1 MPGLIEQEDNTHIGL
16 FNSIEVPRLLMA
28 QGAEIGNYNTIKG
41 NCKVVLGKNAVIS
54 DYCSILTT
62 TRSAYGMMGEH
73 CPQEFTDPTDADIY
87 IMDDAYV
94 GAYSIICPGV
104 RIGEGAVIG
113 AYSFIMKDVPS
124 NTIIRFKSKRLESE
138 REWYHQYRRYER
150 KK

>member
-1 MPGLIEQEDNTHIGL
+1 MPGLIEQADNTHIGL
-16 FNSIEVPRLLMA
+16 FNSIEVPMLRMTE
-28 QGAEIGNYNTIKG
+28 GAEIGNYNIIKG
-41 NCKVVLGKNAVIS
+41 NGKVVLGRNAVIA

-113 AYSFIMKDVPS
+113 AYSFIMKDVAP

-138 REWYHQYRRYER
+138 RKWYHHRSYEG

>member
-1 MPGLIEQEDNTHIGL
+1 MPGLIEQEDNTHIGM
-16 FNSIEVPRLLMA
+16 FNSIEVPRLLLA
-28 QGAEIGNYNTIKG
+28 EGAEIGNYNTIKG

-73 CPQEFTDPTDADIY
+73 CPPEFTDPTDADIY

-113 AYSFIMKDVPS
+113 AYSYIMKDVPA
-124 NTIIRFKSKRLESE
+124 NTIIRFKPKKLESE

>member
-16 FNSIEVPRLLMA
+16 FNSIEVPRLLLA
-28 QGAEIGNYNTIKG
+28 EGAEIGNYNIIKG
-41 NCKVVLGKNAVIS
+41 NGKVVLGKNAVVS

-62 TRSAYGMMGEH
+62 IRSAYGMMGEH
-73 CPQEFTDPTDADIY
+73 CPPEFTDPTDADIY

-113 AYSFIMKDVPS
+113 AYSYIMKDVPM
-124 NTIIRFKSKRLESE
+124 NTIIRFKPKKLESE